1 MKKGDIYIDSSY
13 RLHYPEGIEN
23 ISRLSEQDPNKS
35 EHAVL
40 GVLKNCPKIKWTDI
54 GQNGPEKVLKWFKT
68 SEKDLKGPQKQIE
81 NGPKITN

>member
-23 ISRLSEQDPNKS
+23 ISNKS

-40 GVLKNCPKIKWTDI
+40 GVLKWTDI
-54 GQNGPEKVLKWFKT
+54 GQNGPKKVLKWFKT
-68 SEKDLKGPQKQIE
+68 PKKNLKGPQKQIE
-81 NGPKITN
+81 NRPKITN